1 MQRYPKHISQVLKRW
16 LPGWLHG
23 PVRYFGLRLLALN
36 ESIKDRSM
44 PFELGLVPLPP
55 PLLRYRVHG
64 SLDRDS
70 FLCVGRTCVED
81 LKNSLRL
88 IGRDLYSFQNVLDFG
103 SGVGRVLRHFYDHPP
118 SFQVYGTDVDA
129 QAIAWGRRKLP
140 FVTFLVN
147 DPLPPLPF
155 AAGTFDLIYAVSVFT
170 HLDEAHQLAW
180 LKELK
185 RVSKPGAI
193 LLLSTHGRF
202 AQLGASQQG
211 SLSPEDAE
219 ALQTKGLLFK
229 VLERGRF
236 KLDGLPDFYQCTFH
250 RKEYVLEVWSQFFTV
265 KHYIERGI
273 NNYQD
278 LVILSV
284 E

>member
-1 MQRYPKHISQVLKRW
+1 MQRYPKHVSQVLKRW
-16 LPGWLHG
+16 LPEWLHG
-23 PVRYFGLRLLALN
+23 PVRYFGLRLLALA

-44 PFELGLVPLPP
+44 ASELDVLPLPP

-70 FLCVGRTCVED
+70 FLCVGRTCIEN
-81 LKNSLRL
+81 LKNSLTL

-103 SGVGRVLRHFYDHPP
+103 CGCGRIVRHFYDHPS
-118 SFQVYGTDVDA
+118 SFQMYGTDVDA
-129 QAIAWGRRKLP
+129 QAIAWCRRRLP

-155 AAGTFDLIYAVSVFT
+155 AAGAFDLIYAVSVFT

-185 RVSKPGAI
+185 RVSKPGAT
-193 LLLSTHGRF
+193 LLVSTHGRF
-202 AQLGASQQG
+202 AQLNASQQG
-211 SLSPEDAE
+211 GLSPEDAE
-219 ALQTKGLLFK
+219 ALQTKGLVFK
-229 VLERGRF
+229 VSETGRF

-250 RKEYVLEVWSQFFTV
+250 RKEYVHEIWSQFFTA

-273 NNYQD
+273 NNDQD
-278 LVILSV
+278 LVVLSV